1 MVGAANIVSGTGPA
15 QLNLGTL
22 VGFAWMIMLGVV
34 LLRGPARV
42 SLATAD
48 DSQAAGRVA
57 AGLS

>member
-1 MVGAANIVSGTGPA
+1 VSGTGPA

-34 LLRGPARV
+34 LLRGPARLP
-42 SLATAD
+42 LATAD
-48 DSQAAGRVA
+48 DSETANRMV